1 MFNLPQIVI
10 KDLLTAL
17 DVGQSHMDDLV
28 EAART
33 LEGRVDHV
41 LHVGGGD
48 DDEVVGLFEAVH
60 LGEQLVGG
68 LGLGGVVA

>member
-1 MFNLPQIVI
+1 
-10 KDLLTAL
+10 
-17 DVGQSHMDDLV
+17 MDDLV
-28 EAART
+28 EAARA

-60 LGEQLVGG
+60 LG
-68 LGLGGVVA
+68 